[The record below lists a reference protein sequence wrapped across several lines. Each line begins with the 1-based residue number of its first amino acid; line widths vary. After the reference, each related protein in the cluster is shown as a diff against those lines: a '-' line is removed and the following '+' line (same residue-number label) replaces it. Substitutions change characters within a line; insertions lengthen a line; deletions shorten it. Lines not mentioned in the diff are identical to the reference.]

1 MKLNKLIT
9 LSIGLLLLC
18 SETYS
23 QNTFAKKLKYGKNP
37 KSFCQGFGIKEDTNE
52 NIIILF
58 RYEDSLSLKSD
69 FGFFILN
76 KFGDSIDTKVFHL
89 EGDDYIENFEID
101 NNNII
106 YATGTRLN
114 PTTLI
119 SELALYKINF
129 NDSVNNIYRR
139 YQNID
144 GNYRGYSLLKKHNS
158 IYLTGSKNSGL
169 SSSDFMLRKVN
180 QNTIT
185 TFDSIYYAESRDYSK
200 GSNFTRDGN
209 LILTGRSY
217 SLSDQLSILTMK
229 LDTNGKEKWRTF
241 TTIENLGGASN
252 CTSFGNSVIQASNSS
267 YYIAGG
273 TDNSC
278 DTDPFSRGLNNS
290 LLVKLD
296 SNGNNVWV
304 RKDRF
309 TGYEYQNYGNIH
321 LTSDANFI
329 CVGDVQKE
337 NPNSQL
343 YNRQVLITKYD
354 LEGNVIWYREC
365 GNPDY
370 VEYLYGS
377 YISKDGGIL
386 ITGRFEDNP
395 IYDVQT
401 YVMKLDAC
409 GCLTP
414 GCDPNCLANGIS
426 QSVNKNQLKVF
437 PNPAT
442 NKLSIESNTI
452 YNHYYIFNLYGQQI
466 LEGDLQA
473 NEINISVLPKGLF
486 ILKLAND
493 KEYVQVKFIKE

>member
-1 MKLNKLIT
+1 
-9 LSIGLLLLC
+9 
-18 SETYS
+18 
-23 QNTFAKKLKYGKNP
+23 
-37 KSFCQGFGIKEDTNE
+37 
-52 NIIILF
+52 
-58 RYEDSLSLKSD
+58 
-69 FGFFILN
+69 
-76 KFGDSIDTKVFHL
+76 
-89 EGDDYIENFEID
+89 
-101 NNNII
+101 
-106 YATGTRLN
+106 
-114 PTTLI
+114 
-119 SELALYKINF
+119 
-129 NDSVNNIYRR
+129 
-139 YQNID
+139 
-144 GNYRGYSLLKKHNS
+144 
-158 IYLTGSKNSGL
+158 
-169 SSSDFMLRKVN
+169 MLRKVN

-185 TFDSIYYAESRDYSK
+185 TFDSSYYAEKSDK
-200 GSNFTRDGN
+200 SNSLSFTNAGD
-209 LILTGRSY
+209 LVLTGSSFSGVPIQR
-217 SLSDQLSILTMK
+217 SILTMK
-229 LDTNGKEKWRTF
+229 IDTNGKEKWRTF
-241 TTIENLGGASN
+241 TTMEDLRSVGCDSW
-252 CTSFGNSVIQASNSS
+252 GNSIVQDSNGS

-273 TDNSC
+273 TDNLC
-278 DTDPFSRGLNNS
+278 DTDLFSRGKDKS
-290 LLVKLD
+290 LLIRLD

-309 TGYEYQNYGNIH
+309 SGYNYQNYMSIYNTVDGNLMCIG
-321 LTSDANFI
+321 LAGKEVPNF
-329 CVGDVQKE
+329 
-337 NPNSQL
+337 PQL
-343 YNRQVLITKYD
+343 NDYQLLITKYD

-437 PNPAT
+437 PNPAA

-452 YNHYYIFNLYGQQI
+452 YNHFSILNLYGQPI

-473 NEINISVLPKGLF
+473 NEINISELSKGLF
-486 ILKLAND
+486 ILKLASD